1 MERVNKILNHH
12 LFKKHLAENEAAERE
27 RRFCRHDLG
36 HLLDVARIAMLINLQ
51 EGFGIEAEYVYAA
64 ALLHDIGKHIQYEGG
79 TPHER
84 ASAELAPVIL
94 EDCGYKDNETYVIV
108 TAIKQHRN
116 EETAKEASLSGLL
129 YRADKASRSCFACKA
144 EADCNW
150 KESKKNR
157 TLKY

>member
-12 LFKKHLAENEAAERE
+12 LFKKHLVENEAAERE

-36 HLLDVARIAMLINLQ
+36 HLLDVARIAMLMNLQ
-51 EGFGIEAEYVYAA
+51 EGLGVEAEFVYAA
-64 ALLHDIGKHIQYEGG
+64 ALLHDIGRHIQYEDG
-79 TPHER
+79 TPHEQ
-84 ASAELAPVIL
+84 ASAELAPIIL
-94 EDCGYKDNETYVIV
+94 KDCGFNDNETYVIV
-108 TAIKQHRN
+108 NAVRQHRN
-116 EETAKEASLSGLL
+116 AEIAKESFLNGLL
-129 YRADKASRSCFACKA
+129 YRADKASRPCFACKA